1 MRRLSILIIEQS
13 FIIREGIKTLLS
25 QMNQPFT
32 MEEID
37 RFVDDLPKL
46 LRKTR
51 PNLVLINPKSI
62 SNGLVFPSSGDVKI
76 IFVGLLYGITEP
88 RISGKF
94 DFCLNIDTDKQLLTK
109 QVEDLIAKSIGN
121 HHPQQNSTL
130 TERENSIL
138 KLIAL
143 GLTNNDIGE
152 KLFIST
158 HTVMTHRKN
167 ITRKLGIKT
176 VSGLTVFAIL
186 NKLIKAEEL

>member
-1 MRRLSILIIEQS
+1 
-13 FIIREGIKTLLS
+13 
-25 QMNQPFT
+25 MNQPFT

-37 RFVDDLPKL
+37 WFVDDLPKL

-62 SNGLVFPSSGDVKI
+62 SNGLVFSNSGDVKI
-76 IFVGLLYGITEP
+76 IFVGLLYGIAEP

-121 HHPQQNSTL
+121 HHPQQSSSL

>member
-1 MRRLSILIIEQS
+1 
-13 FIIREGIKTLLS
+13 
-25 QMNQPFT
+25 MNQPFT

-37 RFVDDLPKL
+37 WFVDDLPKL
-46 LRKTR
+46 LRKVR

-62 SNGLVFPSSGDVKI
+62 PNGVVFSNSGDVKI
-76 IFVGLLYGITEP
+76 IFVGLLNGITEP

-109 QVEDLIAKSIGN
+109 QVEDLISKSIGN
-121 HHPQQNSTL
+121 QHPLQNSSL